1 MSQARD
7 RQQTIQRHP
16 IIIRDSLDR
25 GSNMSVSTAI
35 ILAAGTGSRLH
46 PYNNGLPKG
55 LLYVHGDTLVGRSL
69 GLLSRFGM
77 ERIILVTGYQADLY
91 RSAAWSNVELVHSP
105 EYATTGSM
113 ASLDVALELVD
124 DDVLVLESD
133 LFYEPRALDLLTSID
148 TEDVVLVSG
157 PTSAGDE
164 VWVQAPHGRVQAMS
178 KDRSAL
184 SSVVGEL
191 VGICRFSR
199 ALCRRMR
206 RAFHQ
211 FQAAH
216 GHARMSYETDA
227 LVQAAA
233 EHPVS
238 VHLEPTLLWG
248 EIDDINHLRR
258 VRDQIAPRVARL
270 EGRSARPM
278 RREIL
283 LNPGP
288 STTTTTVKN
297 ALVIPDV
304 CPRERSYTDTLR
316 DVLVRLAR
324 LAGDPEDCTAIPVVG
339 SGTAAMEAVV
349 GSVVRDDRSL
359 VIIDNGD
366 YGARLAAIAARLG
379 VAHEIVE
386 CGWGKP
392 VAVDALE
399 ARLASSRARASH
411 LAVVHHE
418 TSSGLLNPL
427 SPIAALCQKY
437 QLSLIV
443 DAMSSFAAIPLDLR
457 ADGVDFL
464 IASANKCIQG
474 MAGLAFVIARNQ
486 AIEQARGARPRSYY
500 LDLVAQ
506 ADSLRA
512 TGQTRFTSPPQ
523 IVSALEQALTE
534 LERETIAERRKRYD
548 ASYQALVAG
557 LEGLGFEL
565 LLAPDEQSRLLV
577 AVREPEESWYD
588 FDIMHDHLLAR
599 GFTIYP
605 GKPTGERTF
614 RLSVLGAISELDIR
628 DFLAALGE
636 LVRERRDAHAPRRS
650 D

>member
-1 MSQARD
+1 
-7 RQQTIQRHP
+7 
-16 IIIRDSLDR
+16 
-25 GSNMSVSTAI
+25 MSVSTAI

-46 PYNNGLPKG
+46 PYNSGLPKG

-77 ERIILVTGYQADLY
+77 ERIILVTGYQADRY
-91 RSAAWSNVELVHSP
+91 RSMAAAWSNVELVHSP
-105 EYATTGSM
+105 EYTTTGSM
-113 ASLDVALELVD
+113 ASLDVALELVE

-133 LFYEPRALDLLTSID
+133 LFYEPRALDLLTSINA
-148 TEDVVLVSG
+148 EDVVLVSG
-157 PTSAGDE
+157 PTAAGDE

-178 KDRSAL
+178 KERSGL
-184 SSVVGEL
+184 SSIVGEF

-206 RAFHQ
+206 RAFQQ
-211 FQAAH
+211 FRAAH

-227 LVQAAA
+227 LVQVAA
-233 EHPVS
+233 EHPVN

-278 RREIL
+278 RRREIL

-304 CPRERSYTDTLR
+304 CPRERSYTDKLR

-324 LAGDPEDCTAIPVVG
+324 LVGDPEDCTAIPVVG

-349 GSVVRDDRSL
+349 GSVVQDGRSL

-366 YGARLAAIAARLG
+366 YGARLAAIAERLG
-379 VAHEIVE
+379 VAHETVQ

-392 VAVDALE
+392 VAIDALE
-399 ARLASSRARASH
+399 ARLASSHARASH

-427 SPIAALCQKY
+427 PAIAALCQKY
-437 QLSLIV
+437 QLLLIV

-457 ADGVDFL
+457 SDGVDFL

-474 MAGLAFVIARNQ
+474 MAGLAFVIARNE
-486 AIEQARGARPRSYY
+486 AIEHARGARPRSYY

-506 ADSLRA
+506 VDSLRA

-534 LERETIAERRKRYD
+534 LERETIAGRRKRYD
-548 ASYQALVAG
+548 ASYHALVAG

-565 LLAPDEQSRLLV
+565 LLAPDEQSRILV
-577 AVREPEESWYD
+577 TVREPEASWYD
-588 FDIMHDHLLAR
+588 FDTMHDHLLAR

-605 GKPTGERTF
+605 GKPTSGRTF

-636 LVRERRDAHAPRRS
+636 FVRERRDAHAPRRI